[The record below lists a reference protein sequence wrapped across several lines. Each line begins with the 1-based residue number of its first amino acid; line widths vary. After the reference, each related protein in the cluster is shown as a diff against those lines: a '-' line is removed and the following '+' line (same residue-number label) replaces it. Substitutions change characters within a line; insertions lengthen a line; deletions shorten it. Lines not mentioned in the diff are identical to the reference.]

1 MMFSCRATLGRYKI
15 KINLKHNNLLL
26 LRSPSYFIISNELF
40 WRASFHNTS
49 RQNKQLKKVSPP
61 YRILFFGSDYFSLE
75 SLIALV
81 DQQKSE
87 GTSSFVKSIEVVVP
101 PDRRTGRGLKTITQS
116 PVKLFAQDNNLIIH
130 EAPPKTLQTWKI
142 PKPRDLEAIHFD
154 IDSFDIGV
162 VVSFGYF
169 LPPVILE
176 SFTKGSMN
184 VHPSLLPKYRG
195 AAPIQHAI
203 LNGDQETG
211 ITIQELHHE
220 IFDAGKI
227 LRQISMTIPS
237 ESTYQSL
244 ESILAAEGAELLI
257 DTLRYLDY
265 FQANAQEQ
273 DITKI
278 TKAPKISKDM
288 AEIKWNQITADRL
301 DKLYRAISHQYPIT
315 TNFIEKR
322 IQLHNISL
330 PSELKQ
336 QKIRNKIANI
346 KVNYSPGTIIYDS
359 KSLDSIYVTCNDDK
373 LIECRSVKMERKNEI
388 SVKDWIN
395 GYGVESGK
403 MKFESL

>member
-1 MMFSCRATLGRYKI
+1 MSSRFIIHRGETN
-15 KINLKHNNLLL
+15 NLK
-26 LRSPSYFIISNELF
+26 R
-40 WRASFHNTS
+40 
-49 RQNKQLKKVSPP
+49 
-61 YRILFFGSDYFSLE
+61 
-75 SLIALV
+75 
-81 DQQKSE
+81 
-87 GTSSFVKSIEVVVP
+87 SIEVVVP

-116 PVKLFAQDNNLIIH
+116 TVDTSFPWREKNNYLSFCEKLTSFRPVKLFAQDNNLVIH
-130 EAPPKTLQTWKI
+130 EAPQKTLQAWKI

-154 IDSFDIGV
+154 IDRFDIGV

-169 LPPVILE
+169 LSPAILE
-176 SFTKGSMN
+176 SFKKGSMN

-195 AAPIQHAI
+195 AAPIQYAI

-211 ITIQELHHE
+211 ITIQELHPE

-227 LRQISMTIPS
+227 LRQISVAIPS

-244 ESILAAEGAELLI
+244 ESILAAEGAELLV

-273 DITKI
+273 DTTKA

-301 DKLYRAISHQYPIT
+301 DKLYH
-315 TNFIEKR
+315 
-322 IQLHNISL
+322 
-330 PSELKQ
+330 
-336 QKIRNKIANI
+336 
-346 KVNYSPGTIIYDS
+346 
-359 KSLDSIYVTCNDDK
+359 SIYVICNDDK
-373 LIECRSVKMERKNEI
+373 LIECRSVKMEGKNKI

-395 GYGVESGK
+395 GYGVENGK

>member
-1 MMFSCRATLGRYKI
+1 M
-15 KINLKHNNLLL
+15 
-26 LRSPSYFIISNELF
+26 
-40 WRASFHNTS
+40 
-49 RQNKQLKKVSPP
+49 
-61 YRILFFGSDYFSLE
+61 
-75 SLIALV
+75 
-81 DQQKSE
+81 
-87 GTSSFVKSIEVVVP
+87 
-101 PDRRTGRGLKTITQS
+101 
-116 PVKLFAQDNNLIIH
+116 KLFQ
-130 EAPPKTLQTWKI
+130 I

-154 IDSFDIGV
+154 IDRFDIGV

-169 LPPVILE
+169 LSPAILE

-195 AAPIQHAI
+195 AAPIQYAI

-211 ITIQELHHE
+211 ITIQELHPE

-227 LRQISMTIPS
+227 LRQISMAIPS
-237 ESTYQSL
+237 ESTYLSL
-244 ESILAAEGAELLI
+244 ESILAAEGAELLV

-273 DITKI
+273 DTTKA

-301 DKLYRAISHQYPIT
+301 DKLYRAISHQYSIT

-336 QKIRNKIANI
+336 QKIRIKTANI

-359 KSLDSIYVTCNDDK
+359 KSLDSIYVICNDDK
-373 LIECRSVKMERKNEI
+373 LIECRSVKMEGKNEI